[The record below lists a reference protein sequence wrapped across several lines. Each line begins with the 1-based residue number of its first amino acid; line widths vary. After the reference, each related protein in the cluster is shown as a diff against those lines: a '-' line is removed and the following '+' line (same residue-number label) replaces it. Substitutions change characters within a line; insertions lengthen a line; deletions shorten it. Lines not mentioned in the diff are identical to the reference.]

1 MRRLPS
7 RAEHGTSVHA
17 QLLQTCERCC
27 RESLR
32 FEVGVMGVML
42 TGVGRVLFVSTPSA
56 AIALHSSGNVESDAG
71 SQQLR

>member
-1 MRRLPS
+1 
-7 RAEHGTSVHA
+7 
-17 QLLQTCERCC
+17 
-27 RESLR
+27 
-32 FEVGVMGVML
+32 MGVML